1 MLGFYIGSYA
11 SKEEKGILFCQ
22 LNPETGEMKVEDG
35 IAGIANPSFLAL
47 NKDKTRLY
55 SVSEEENFQGEPS
68 GGLASY
74 KIDNG
79 INNVPA
85 KIIQLRLII
94 SIIKYPKTPPITI
107 PPGNHT

>member
-1 MLGFYIGSYA
+1 MHQ
-11 SKEEKGILFCQ
+11 KEEKRDFILSM
-22 LNPETGEMKVEDG
+22 NPETGEMKVKDG
-35 IAGIANPSFLAL
+35 IARIANPSFLAL

-79 INNVPA
+79 INIPHLLNTMPSMGKA
-85 KIIQLRLII
+85 PCHI
-94 SIIKYPKTPPITI
+94 SLSRNEKFLFLC
-107 PPGNHT
+107 